1 MGVVYKARQV
11 ALNRLVALKMILHA
25 EHAGEGLRER
35 FQIEAQALARL
46 QHPSI
51 VQIYEVGEHAGLP
64 YFALEFCGGGSLA
77 DQLDGTPWEP
87 RRAAA
92 LVETLARAV
101 HAAHQAQVVHRDLKP
116 ANILLSL
123 SGRSESGADST
134 LLSERPLH
142 DCGPKITD
150 FGLAKR
156 LDEAG
161 RTASGALVGTPS
173 YMSPEQAGGKSQ
185 EIGPACDVYSLGAIL
200 YELLTGRPPFRAT
213 TALDTALQVLSE
225 EPVAVRR
232 LQPKVPRDLEVIC
245 LKCLEKDSR
254 RRFASALELA
264 EDLQHFY
271 KGEPIVARP
280 VGRLERIEKWVRR
293 KPLTAGLG
301 ATAAGLALFVL
312 IAGPWAAVH
321 QSRLR
326 QTAESREQEAVSAQQ
341 TAEEQRNSAQEA
353 ATREKAAHQQA
364 EQAQRVATEE
374 KEKTTANLYAT
385 RIALAHREW
394 QSNNVQG
401 ANSLLEACPSHLRG
415 WEWRYLKRLC
425 HTEAFSVLG
434 GRQVAFSPDGK
445 RLATSGDGLVALWD
459 ASDGRK
465 LLSIAIPSSSRVS
478 RISFSPDGRRLA
490 TTDDTRSIRICDT
503 HSGKVL
509 FTIPQGGSSPT
520 FSPKGDRIAAAT
532 KAEEITLWDWAKGTK
547 VLTLHGHGE
556 GVKWIE
562 FSPDGQRLASAHQDG
577 AVKIW
582 DANTGQLQRT
592 CLVHKFVASSVAFSP
607 DGAHLASSSYDGTV
621 RIWEV
626 RTGLEVRTLHG
637 HVGWIYRV
645 VYSPDGRQLASAGWD
660 QTVRIWEA
668 DTGREISTL
677 RGHKS
682 YVFDVAY
689 SPLGHRLAA
698 AAGVVK
704 VWEIQSGQD
713 ALTLKNLSWLPTD
726 SVAFSADGTKLAAGS
741 RDGKVRVWD
750 SLAGTPLRTMTGRER
765 WVRSVAFSPDSRL
778 LAAGNGAPLEPE
790 TDGEI
795 YIWEVA
801 TGREVR
807 VLRGQHS
814 CINSVAF
821 SPDGRLLASGSG
833 RPLGFLMGMGR
844 KAEPTPGEIKIWD
857 VASGQEV
864 RTLRG
869 HGAGVNGVA
878 FSPDGSHLVSAGD
891 DHSVKIWSVAS
902 GQETSSFRAVL
913 PQGVAWSADGKRA
926 AAAAGDLQVHVWE
939 PEGGREVLQLRGHSA
954 MCWGVAFS
962 PDGRRLAST
971 SHDTTVKVWHAASGQ
986 ELASLRG
993 HGHEVYAV
1001 AFSSD
1006 GRQLASC
1013 SWDGVRICD
1022 AGAWETI
1029 PPNEWKTVFQED
1041 FNRVE
1046 LGKRWQEKQGRWS
1059 IAQGVLRAELAAA
1072 QPKSGSAAIR
1082 LIGEE
1087 LPDWVDIR
1095 FDYWSPDGLAF
1106 QVALTDKDESE
1117 AAILT
1122 MSNREDS
1129 PLDLRGALLQSAAKH
1144 LGADTLVNPEFRLQP
1159 QQRHRIR
1166 FLREPHRI
1174 AFFVDDSEVL
1184 TDVPPLQHLTTL
1196 AIGVLD
1202 GKAGSVAF
1210 LDNLEIRAPAPKA
1223 VERAAFAAQERQAR
1237 WLVRFLVDKH
1247 LIKDRV
1253 LGAVR
1258 TEPTLTEAVRAAALR
1273 FADEYAEDPER
1284 LTLACLDIVKSTR
1297 ESRQAYHKA
1306 VELAEVAARL
1316 KPHDSEFLTM
1326 LGLAQLRAGKAADA
1340 STTLTRANRMH
1351 QEQRGHSLPANLAF
1365 LALAHQ
1371 QLGQT
1376 AAAREAFLQ
1385 LRDCTYSND
1394 LADNST
1400 WHFAVREAEAAL
1412 GALLTP
1418 ALQEQEAIKHLVFSA
1433 VQAGWLHGDLAKYLS
1448 VWTEDG
1454 REVLA
1459 RGEKPGPHD
1468 LTLTKPMLGETRRL
1482 QFHPPLDPIK
1492 LIYENAQVDVAEN
1505 RAVLRSRLVVQLG
1518 DRYWIYDGVTHLR
1531 RTLQEWQIYEDRLWL
1546 VQRKDGDRV
1555 LVYDQP
1561 GLEKMDA
1568 AMEALRQKGDLA
1580 KLADA
1585 LAEARRPAEA
1595 YQVARQL
1602 TQNAKATASDWVL
1615 RGRTAV
1621 EAGAAKDALASFR
1634 KALTLDPEARIPA
1647 WVRTALQQP
1656 SDDR

>member
-1 MGVVYKARQV
+1 
-11 ALNRLVALKMILHA
+11 
-25 EHAGEGLRER
+25 
-35 FQIEAQALARL
+35 
-46 QHPSI
+46 
-51 VQIYEVGEHAGLP
+51 
-64 YFALEFCGGGSLA
+64 
-77 DQLDGTPWEP
+77 
-87 RRAAA
+87 
-92 LVETLARAV
+92 
-101 HAAHQAQVVHRDLKP
+101 
-116 ANILLSL
+116 
-123 SGRSESGADST
+123 
-134 LLSERPLH
+134 
-142 DCGPKITD
+142 
-150 FGLAKR
+150 LAKK

-173 YMSPEQAGGKSQ
+173 YMPPEQAGGKSR
-185 EIGPACDVYSLGAIL
+185 EVGPACDVYSLGAVL

-245 LKCLEKDSR
+245 LKCLEKEPR
-254 RRFASALELA
+254 RRFASALDLA
-264 EDLQHFY
+264 EDLKRFRQ
-271 KGEPIVARP
+271 GEPIVARP
-280 VGRLERIEKWVRR
+280 VGRLERVGKWVRR
-293 KPLTAGLG
+293 KPLIAGLG
-301 ATAAGLALFVL
+301 ATAAALALFVL
-312 IAGPWAAVH
+312 IAAPWAAVR

-326 QTAESREQEAVSAQQ
+326 AAEEARGQEAMLAQQ
-341 TAEEQRNSAQEA
+341 AAEEQRNLALEA
-353 ATREKAAHQQA
+353 AAKETAAHKQA
-364 EQAQRVATEE
+364 EQARDEVVKE
-374 KEKTTANLYAT
+374 KETTTANLYAT

-394 QSNNVQG
+394 QSNNVLG

-434 GRQVAFSPDGK
+434 GSQVAFSPDGK
-445 RLATSGDGLVALWD
+445 HLATSGEGLVVLWD
-459 ASDGRK
+459 AGDGRK
-465 LLSIAIPSSSRVS
+465 LLSIAIPGSSRLS
-478 RISFSPDGRRLA
+478 RVSFSPDGRRLA
-490 TTDDTRSIRICDT
+490 TTDGTRSIRICDT

-509 FTIPQGGSSPT
+509 FTIPQGGSNPT
-520 FSPKGDRIAAAT
+520 FSPKGDRVAAVTTAQ
-532 KAEEITLWDWAKGTK
+532 EITLWDSAKGTK
-547 VLTLHGHGE
+547 VLTLHGHSE
-556 GVKWIE
+556 GIRWIE
-562 FSPDGQRLASAHQDG
+562 FSPDGRRLASAHQDG
-577 AVKIW
+577 AVRIW
-582 DANTGQLQRT
+582 DAVTGQLLRT
-592 CLVHKFVASSVAFSP
+592 FLEHKVLASSVAFSP
-607 DGAHLASSSYDGTV
+607 DGAYLASSSYDGTV
-621 RIWEV
+621 KIWALG
-626 RTGLEVRTLHG
+626 TGLEVRTLQG

-726 SVAFSADGTKLAAGS
+726 SVAFSADGVKLAAGS

-750 SLAGTPLRTMTGRER
+750 PLTGTPLRTLACRER
-765 WVRSVAFSPDSRL
+765 WVRSVAFSPDGRL
-778 LAAGNGAPLEPE
+778 LAAANGSPLETE

-795 YIWEVA
+795 YVWEAA
-801 TGREVR
+801 TGREIR
-807 VLRGQHS
+807 VLRGHHW
-814 CINSVAF
+814 CINCVAF
-821 SPDGRLLASGSG
+821 SPDGRLLAFGSG
-833 RPLGFLMGMGR
+833 RPLAFLMGMGR
-844 KAEPTPGEIKIWD
+844 KAEPAPGELKIWD

-878 FSPDGSHLVSAGD
+878 FSPDGGRLVSASD
-891 DHSVKIWSVAS
+891 DHSVKIWNVAS
-902 GQETSSFRAVL
+902 GEVLSSFDAVL
-913 PQGVAWSADGKRA
+913 PQAVAWSADGKRV
-926 AAAAGDLQVHVWE
+926 AAAGGDLLVHVWE
-939 PEGGREVLQLRGHSA
+939 PESRREVLQLRGHSA
-954 MCWGVAFS
+954 ACMGVAFS
-962 PDGRRLAST
+962 PDCRRLAST
-971 SHDTTVKVWHAASGQ
+971 SHDTTVKVWDAAGGQ

-1013 SWDGVRICD
+1013 SWDGVRVCD
-1022 AGAWETI
+1022 AGARQTIPTNEWET
-1029 PPNEWKTVFQED
+1029 VLHDD

-1059 IAQGVLRAELAAA
+1059 IADGALRAELAAA
-1072 QPKSGSAAIR
+1072 QPKTGSAAIR

-1087 LPDWVDIR
+1087 LPDWVEIC

-1129 PLDLRGALLQSAAKH
+1129 PLNLRGALLQSVTKH
-1144 LGADTLVNPEFRLQP
+1144 LGADTLVNQEFRLRP

-1184 TDVPPLQHLTTL
+1184 TSVPPLQHLTTL
-1196 AIGVLD
+1196 AIGLLD

-1210 LDNLEIRAPAPKA
+1210 LDNLEVRTPAAKA
-1223 VERAAFAAQERQAR
+1223 VERAAFADQERQAR

-1247 LIKDRV
+1247 LIKERV
-1253 LGAVR
+1253 LAAVR
-1258 TEPTLTEAVRAAALR
+1258 TAPTLTEAVRAAALR

-1284 LTLACLDIVKSTR
+1284 LTLACLDIVKSTS
-1297 ESRQAYHKA
+1297 ESPQMYQKA

-1316 KPHDSEFLTM
+1316 KPRDSECLTM
-1326 LGLAQLRAGKAADA
+1326 LGLAQFRAGKAADA
-1340 STTLTRANRMH
+1340 LTTLTRANRMH
-1351 QEQRGHSLPANLAF
+1351 QEQHGHSLPANLAF

-1376 AAAREAFLQ
+1376 AAAREAFVQ
-1385 LRDCTYSND
+1385 LRDCTFGND
-1394 LADNST
+1394 LADHSM
-1400 WHFAVREAEAAL
+1400 WHFAVREAEAGL
-1412 GALLTP
+1412 GALMTP

-1433 VQAGWLHGDLAKYLS
+1433 VQAGWLRGDLAEYLA

-1454 REVLA
+1454 REVVA
-1459 RGEKPGPHD
+1459 RGEKPGPQD
-1468 LTLTKPMLGETRRL
+1468 WTLTKSMLVETRRL
-1482 QFHPPLDPIK
+1482 QFHPPRDPIK

-1505 RAVLRSRLVVQLG
+1505 RAVLRSRLVVQWG
-1518 DRYWIYDGVTHLR
+1518 DRYWIYDSVTRLR
-1531 RTLQEWQIYEDRLWL
+1531 RTGQQWQVYEGRGWL
-1546 VQRKDGDRV
+1546 VKRKDGDRV
-1555 LVYDQP
+1555 QVYDQP

-1568 AMEALRQKGDLA
+1568 AIEALRQKGDLA

-1602 TQNAKATASDWVL
+1602 TENAKATATDWVL
-1615 RGRTAV
+1615 RGWTAV

-1634 KALTLDPEARIPA
+1634 KALALDPKAPVPPYA
-1647 WVRTALQQP
+1647 RTALQQ
-1656 SDDR
+1656 SSGHH